1 MSKKIGMND
10 DMFKKIIKKKK
21 EKERKKERKKASSHE
36 TVSLCSPKAKNI
48 VEMSLLYIK
57 FCFIKL

>member
-21 EKERKKERKKASSHE
+21 KKKERRLALMKR
-36 TVSLCSPKAKNI
+36 
-48 VEMSLLYIK
+48 
-57 FCFIKL
+57 